1 MAHIVVRGQF
11 GWQSEPEPI
20 LVERKPHQ
28 RWIMNHFAKTIQAKG
43 EGERGNANESS
54 PIGGLKEQNKR
65 TTNEMADGSGHSI
78 ASKVP
83 RNSVQNSVLFLFKG
97 WFRISVFSYKDFKK
111 KFYFFRFSSN
121 GRVFLGFYR
130 VFLDVT
136 TVNWFELSFTRLN
149 WVSLIFLE

>member
-1 MAHIVVRGQF
+1 
-11 GWQSEPEPI
+11 
-20 LVERKPHQ
+20 
-28 RWIMNHFAKTIQAKG
+28 MNHFAKTIQAKG

-83 RNSVQNSVLFLFKG
+83 RNSIFTRFLKN
-97 WFRISVFSYKDFKK
+97 I
-111 KFYFFRFSSN
+111 YFFRFSSN
-121 GRVFLGFYR
+121 GRVFPGFYR

-149 WVSLIFLE
+149 